1 MIKLLNDM
9 KTWLAIS
16 LILVA
21 VLSRL
26 VELPVNFAAIGGVAL
41 FSGAYLKNRNLA
53 FLIPLSA
60 LFITDLIIGL
70 HADLFAVYFSFALIV
85 ALGMVL
91 SKKPGIMTTAAASV
105 TGSILFFIITNFSVW
120 FTGTMY
126 LKTLEGLGTCYVM
139 AIPFFGNTLAGDLLF
154 TAVLF
159 GTYELVSKTVLK
171 PAPQQV

>member
-1 MIKLLNDM
+1 MKEMNNS
-9 KTWLAIS
+9 KTWLAIA
-16 LILVA
+16 LIVTGI
-21 VLSRL
+21 LSRL
-26 VELPVNFAAIGGVAL
+26 MELPVNFAAIGGVAL

-53 FLIPLSA
+53 FLVPLSA

-85 ALGMVL
+85 AIGMVL
-91 SKKPGIMTTAAASV
+91 SRKPGIMATAAASV

-126 LKTLEGLGTCYVM
+126 PKTLEGLGTCYVM

-154 TAVLF
+154 AGVLF
-159 GTYELVSKTVLK
+159 GTYELVTRTVLK
-171 PAPQQV
+171 PAVQQA